1 MLGEKKQSTREY
13 LSTAMSTLSTDQIT
27 RVEQQ
32 ISDLDVQIK
41 RFQSASPDNQ
51 ADVSGGADTNSV
63 STPAESIS
71 GGTRDDPTSSALS
84 KASNGTSVDASTRTS
99 TTPLTVTSAPP
110 TTAAQGPTPTTG
122 AQIKPTTVREQY
134 RLRLAGT
141 AQDLR
146 TAKATN
152 PKATIFIQSSFY
164 LFALALIAPKVEEV
178 QPAAIADFTAK
189 AEDIKT
195 DKQTGTGQGF
205 GGTTSLVTKASIPAA
220 FGFAVEN
227 GALTRTDNKTI
238 VTFSG
243 TPVGIIEALAK
254 KGFIES
260 YQKDDS
266 FDRALRNFS
275 FKLNFDTNRGST
287 PGTFTGNKQQLA
299 GYSLRYK
306 LIDQRDPRDKKYTEQ
321 WASLVANEGVRVTA
335 VLGDFFRQIF
345 KTPTPRL
352 HRMAEGNGKCCGE
365 CCTCGRGG
373 SSLEA
378 VG

>member
-1 MLGEKKQSTREY
+1 M
-13 LSTAMSTLSTDQIT
+13 
-27 RVEQQ
+27 
-32 ISDLDVQIK
+32 
-41 RFQSASPDNQ
+41 
-51 ADVSGGADTNSV
+51 
-63 STPAESIS
+63 
-71 GGTRDDPTSSALS
+71 
-84 KASNGTSVDASTRTS
+84 
-99 TTPLTVTSAPP
+99 
-110 TTAAQGPTPTTG
+110 
-122 AQIKPTTVREQY
+122 
-134 RLRLAGT
+134 
-141 AQDLR
+141 
-146 TAKATN
+146 
-152 PKATIFIQSSFY
+152 
-164 LFALALIAPKVEEV
+164 

-345 KTPTPRL
+345 KTPTPAFTEWRKETENAVANAAPADVEGVLSKQLDKLRTIDLGTPVNDLTTSFGKEFDSFLRSRDDILNQVNAGWSSTVEYNNERRL
-352 HRMAEGNGKCCGE
+352 AFAESFKHQVH
-365 CCTCGRGG
+365 
-373 SSLEA
+373 S
-378 VG
+378 